1 MQVTL
6 DELDRLMGERARHSQ
21 DYRKVLAARSDEI
34 GRLRSGIGPDSESWK
49 SLERDS
55 ESARA
60 QFEAMAGQLGRP
72 VSRHDLPPL
81 AFITLALVLAAV
93 ETPVNKFLFDVA
105 LQSSNVASYAVS
117 FAMAAFVLML
127 AHIAGRQMRQYYSDF
142 MTTTYWTNIA
152 LVALIMGILAVVLAV
167 LTIGRA
173 EFSAAALNNGLG
185 DLFSNV
191 GAKVATRG
199 IVSVLADALGDTSA
213 MILVTANVTS
223 ILVAFLLGYARHDP
237 DKHFDEAYEEHKRTQ
252 RALVRRD
259 EKYNR
264 EVGRVR
270 ERARSKLDDSNTK
283 YTAVNAAIITQKS
296 ARNLV
301 IDDDDRFC
309 LPDLD
314 PLSGMRADEPAPLPG
329 ANAVNSLV
337 RASANVTRVAARE
350 QK

>member
-1 MQVTL
+1 
-6 DELDRLMGERARHSQ
+6 
-21 DYRKVLAARSDEI
+21 
-34 GRLRSGIGPDSESWK
+34 
-49 SLERDS
+49 
-55 ESARA
+55 
-60 QFEAMAGQLGRP
+60 
-72 VSRHDLPPL
+72 
-81 AFITLALVLAAV
+81 
-93 ETPVNKFLFDVA
+93 
-105 LQSSNVASYAVS
+105 
-117 FAMAAFVLML
+117 MAAFVLML

-264 EVGRVR
+264 DVGRVR
-270 ERARSKLDDSNTK
+270 SKLG
-283 YTAVNAAIITQKS
+283 
-296 ARNLV
+296 
-301 IDDDDRFC
+301 

-329 ANAVNSLV
+329 ANAVDSLV